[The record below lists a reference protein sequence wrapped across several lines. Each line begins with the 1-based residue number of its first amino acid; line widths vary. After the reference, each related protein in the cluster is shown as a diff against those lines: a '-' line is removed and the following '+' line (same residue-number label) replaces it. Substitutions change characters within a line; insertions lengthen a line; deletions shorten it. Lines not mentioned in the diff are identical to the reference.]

1 MEKSTNR
8 NKGAGK
14 ELSKIRV
21 LAIAI
26 MLNEGRKLT
35 VTDILRRLDLQYD
48 IQADRKTIYSD
59 IQSIDKFIPI
69 DAISGKGG
77 GYIKHDFGMG
87 TLGSVSEAIKGGV
100 TMENE
105 NISNGCPYNI
115 GATCDPKKGNCERCG
130 WNPAVSQQRLAKF
143 CEKHGIKLPVTNEK

>member
-35 VTDILRRLDLQYD
+35 VTDILRRLDLKYD
-48 IQADRKTIYSD
+48 IHADRKTIYSD
-59 IQSIDKFIPI
+59 IHAIDKLIPI
-69 DAISGKGG
+69 ESTTGRNG
-77 GYIKHDFGMG
+77 GYKKIDF
-87 TLGSVSEAIKGGV
+87 
-100 TMENE
+100 
-105 NISNGCPYNI
+105 
-115 GATCDPKKGNCERCG
+115 ERYEDG
-130 WNPAVSQQRLAKF
+130 K
-143 CEKHGIKLPVTNEK
+143 